1 MHSRNRRPNY
11 DEGAMSRWFR
21 FYGEALNDHKVQSLT
36 PDLFKTWVNLLCAA
50 SLNDGVLPPA
60 DRLSFELRVSAHEM
74 QSRLDELVLLGLLD
88 IRPDKK
94 LEPHNWE
101 KRQWKSD
108 DSKERVR
115 KHRNSKRGGNGDVTV
130 TVTPP
135 ESESYTDT
143 DTEVV
148 SSLAIKPPQKRRK
161 QGLNLICD
169 VMKEDE
175 EPEVVKRNA
184 AGLGLNVEKLVDI
197 TNKRAKN
204 NRSAYFTKLCVTE
217 LLERYPNESEE
228 FLRDAIWGKGRAL
241 NDLFSRIMGAQ
252 Q

>member
-1 MHSRNRRPNY
+1 
-11 DEGAMSRWFR
+11 MSRWFR

-143 DTEVV
+143 DTDSTGLP
-148 SSLAIKPPQKRRK
+148 SSTSAAREDDDRK
-161 QGLNLICD
+161 GLNKFFG
-169 VMKEDE
+169 MTTKKERLHVRAE
-175 EPEVVKRNA
+175 
-184 AGLGLNVEKLVDI
+184 GLGLNVEEIVEACNRHK
-197 TNKRAKN
+197 AKN
-204 NRSAYFTKLCVTE
+204 RTAYFTALCVQQLQSQVKGLSE
-217 LLERYPNESEE
+217 DVIRSALWDKDDAAYAALLQ
-228 FLRDAIWGKGRAL
+228 
-241 NDLFSRIMGAQ
+241 IMVAA
-252 Q
+252 